1 MNNDLALR
9 RRFYADEI
17 AATSNLTTQAL
28 VEALATVPRE
38 RFLPSGPWVVRAEGD
53 YGGPPRQTADAN
65 PEHVYHNFSV
75 AIDAERQLFNG
86 GPGIV
91 SMAIDALALREGHQ
105 VLHIGCGL
113 GYYSALMAH
122 VVGSTGRVVAIEVD
136 EALAQDAT
144 QNLSM
149 FSWVDVRHSNG
160 TAACGPS
167 FDAVLVSTGVTHPRD
182 TWLDALESGGRLA
195 LPLTA
200 AMPKMGRISKGPM
213 LLLTKGDEQNFG
225 VRRIVPLVSVYSA
238 LDLRDE
244 SLNEALGNAF
254 MRAPFAIPKRLRRD
268 AHDPGPTCWLHA
280 AQFCF
285 ASQ

>member
-1 MNNDLALR
+1 MSDLALR

-17 AATSNLTTQAL
+17 GATSNLTTQAL

-38 RFLPSGPWVVRAEGD
+38 RFLRSGPWVVRAEGD
-53 YGGPPRQTADAN
+53 DGGPPRQTPDGNA
-65 PEHVYHNFSV
+65 EHVYHNFSV
-75 AIDAERQLFNG
+75 AIDAARQLFNG

-91 SMAIDALALREGHQ
+91 SMAIDALALHEGHH
-105 VLHIGCGL
+105 VLHVGCGL
-113 GYYSALMAH
+113 GYYSALMAQ
-122 VVGSTGRVVAIEVD
+122 VVGSTGGVVAIEVD
-136 EALAQDAT
+136 EALAQEAT

-149 FSWVDVRHSNG
+149 FSWVNVRHSNG
-160 TAACGPS
+160 TEPFERS

-182 TWLDALESGGRLA
+182 TWLDALAVGGRLA

-200 AMPKMGRISKGPM
+200 TMPKMGPVGKGPM
-213 LLLTKGDEQNFG
+213 LLVTKVDERNFDI
-225 VRRIVPLVSVYSA
+225 RRIVPLVSAYSA
-238 LDLRDE
+238 VDVRDE

-268 AHDPGPTCWLHA
+268 AHEPGPTCWLHA

-285 ASQ
+285 ASE